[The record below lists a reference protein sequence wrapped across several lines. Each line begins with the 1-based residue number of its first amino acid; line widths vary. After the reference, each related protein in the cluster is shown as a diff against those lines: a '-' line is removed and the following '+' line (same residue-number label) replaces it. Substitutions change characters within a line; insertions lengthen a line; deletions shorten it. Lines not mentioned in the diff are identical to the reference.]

1 MTQKTFN
8 LVKGI
13 ALGTET
19 IAIALVTYLC
29 EPGLAAGINASIIIA
44 VNAGLE
50 ICEQFVEK

>member
-1 MTQKTFN
+1 MTQKTLN
-8 LVKGI
+8 LIKGI
-13 ALGTET
+13 ALGVET
-19 IAIALVTYLC
+19 ISIALVTYLC